1 MFNGIYLDM
10 NSAPDIDSK
19 NRKNAKNRSFSLILA
34 FKGKNWPK
42 CDILTN
48 FSNVQYQPKSLILA
62 HPTRCRGWK
71 MSFGLRKIF
80 LIFCSTEGAFKTRQ
94 GPLETKFSDPKTVQ
108 FFKIISKLDAL
119 PHPDE
124 AVPNIIFDNE
134 IQVRLPPAGLTRI
147 ARTII
152 LVTPIYQIIAKFI
165 SCEIVSATKIA

>member
-1 MFNGIYLDM
+1 MTNATYLSIFNGAYWDVNLT
-10 NSAPDIDSK
+10 PDIDSE

-48 FSNVQYQPKSLILA
+48 FPNVQYQPKSLILA

-80 LIFCSTEGAFKTRQ
+80 LIFCSSFGAIQ
-94 GPLETKFSDPKTVQ
+94 VGPGSPETKFSDPKSVQ

-124 AVPNIIFDNE
+124 TEPNIIFGVKA
-134 IQVRLPPAGLTRI
+134 Q
-147 ARTII
+147 
-152 LVTPIYQIIAKFI
+152 IY
-165 SCEIVSATKIA
+165 T